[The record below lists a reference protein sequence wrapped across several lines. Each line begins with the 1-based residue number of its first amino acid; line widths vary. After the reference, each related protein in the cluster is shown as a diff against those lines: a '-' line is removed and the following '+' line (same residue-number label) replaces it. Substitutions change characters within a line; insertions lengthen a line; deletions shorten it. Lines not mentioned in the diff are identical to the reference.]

1 MNDKDVE
8 YYLGLALMEA
18 EKAKRLNE
26 VPIGAIVVNN
36 SKTITGKGFNQTENK
51 SDPIAHAEILAI
63 QNAAKLNNDWRLD
76 DFILFT
82 TLEPCLMCLGAIKEA
97 RISRVYFGCENNNN
111 VKKEKQIIIT
121 NIDSQSCKEILKKFF
136 QKLR

>member
-63 QNAAKLNNDWRLD
+63 KKATRKLKTTSLKGYK
-76 DFILFT
+76 IYT
-82 TLEPCLMCLGAIKEA
+82 TLEPCLLCSYAISKYL
-97 RISRVYFGCENNNN
+97 IST
-111 VKKEKQIIIT
+111 I
-121 NIDSQSCKEILKKFF
+121 
-136 QKLR
+136 

>member
-63 QNAAKLNNDWRLD
+63 QDAAKLNNDWRL
-76 DFILFT
+76 
-82 TLEPCLMCLGAIKEA
+82 EPCPMCLGAIKEA

-111 VKKEKQIIIT
+111 VKKEKQIITT